1 MSQELKTFT
10 VNLKSLDQDIS
21 DPIVAGGG
29 DAAGRT
35 FRVIFDQE
43 AEAQITDETKVYLSW
58 FHRQTK
64 VKGYNV
70 FTQTSEDPIT
80 WEIKWPQAMLTEG
93 DVLCC
98 IELVDSV
105 SIAQSTNFL
114 VHILSDPNDGSQFV
128 VSDDFTLFQN
138 AVIRLNCIGNQMKDQ
153 MVQQKIEFEDML
165 LRASKWGTVIEEA
178 DKAAK
183 NAETVAKETKEIADK
198 TKALADKIE
207 TNFDSKADKD
217 SVYTKE
223 ETDTTIKELIQQ
235 AGHLMYQQVDTL
247 PTAAD
252 AQLNTIYLVPKAEPI
267 EGETP
272 DENQYHDEYIVYTD
286 TSGEKHYEKIGDTKA
301 ILTIADF

>member
-21 DPIVAGGG
+21 DPIIAGGA
-29 DAAGRT
+29 DANGRT
-35 FRVIFDQE
+35 FRIIFDQE

-70 FTQTSEDPIT
+70 FTQTSEDPII
-80 WEIKWPQAMLTEG
+80 WEIKWPQAMLKEG
-93 DVLCC
+93 DALCC

-165 LRASKWGTVIEEA
+165 LRASQWEGAIKEA
-178 DKAAK
+178 ETAAK
-183 NAETVAKETKEIADK
+183 NAETVTKEAKEVAQEAKE
-198 TKALADKIE
+198 LVEKIS
-207 TNFDSKADKD
+207 TDFDSKADKG

-223 ETDTTIKELIQQ
+223 ETETIVKESIQK
-235 AGHLMYQQVDTL
+235 AGHLMCQQVENL
-247 PTAAD
+247 PGLEEAE
-252 AQLNTIYLVPKAEPI
+252 LNTIYLVLNNDSS
-267 EGETP
+267 
-272 DENQYHDEYIVYTD
+272 DENQHHDEYIVYTD
-286 TSGEKHYEKIGDTKA
+286 ASGNKQYEKIGDTEH
-301 ILTIADF
+301 ILTITDF

>member
-21 DPIVAGGG
+21 DPIVAGGA

-35 FRVIFDQE
+35 FRIIFDQE

-70 FTQTSEDPIT
+70 FTQTSEDPII
-80 WEIKWPQAMLTEG
+80 WEIKWPQSMLTEG

-138 AVIRLNCIGNQMKDQ
+138 AVIRLNCIGDQMKNQ

-165 LRASKWGTVIEEA
+165 LRASKWETTIKEA
-178 DKAAK
+178 EA
-183 NAETVAKETKEIADK
+183 TAKETKEKVNTLEKDIIEHEQKVDA
-198 TKALADKIE
+198 ALKE
-207 TNFDSKADKD
+207 KADKD
-217 SVYTKE
+217 TVYTKE
-223 ETDTTIKELIQQ
+223 QTDSVIKELIQQ

-247 PTAAD
+247 PNTDD
-252 AQLNTIYLVPKAEPI
+252 AELNTIYLVPKAEPI

-272 DENQYHDEYIVYTD
+272 EENQYHDEYIVYTD